1 MMLRFRS
8 RGRAEDALTAL
19 AADPTI
25 RLHDDPSRAD
35 LAARPW
41 LALCPPDVV
50 VVDGFDRTT
59 LAALCPGTQV
69 AVRVD
74 APRSRARLHAL
85 ARATEVR
92 VEREL
97 IAVPS
102 TRHPIVLVDDDES
115 AVRFLWDVL
124 ATVPPGLCRTAPV
137 AALALRA
144 ARSAPWEWTGA
155 VAPGRILVGV
165 RT

>member
-1 MMLRFRS
+1 MMRFRS
-8 RGRAEDALTAL
+8 SVR
-19 AADPTI
+19 AADGAVPD
-25 RLHDDPSRAD
+25 LALDPAPAD
-35 LAARPW
+35 LAERPW
-41 LALCPPDVV
+41 LALCPPGVV
-50 VVDGFDRTT
+50 VVDGFDYRA
-59 LAALCPGTQV
+59 LAALSPGTPV
-69 AVRVD
+69 AVSVD
-74 APRSRARLHAL
+74 APRSRARLRAL
-85 ARATEVR
+85 AGATAVR

-102 TRHPIVLVDDDES
+102 TRHPIALVDDDES
-115 AVRFLWDVL
+115 AVRFLWDGL

-155 VAPGRILVGV
+155 LAPGRIMVGV

>member
-1 MMLRFRS
+1 MPPTTTLS
-8 RGRAEDALTAL
+8 DLGPGRALPLLGPAPAELVG
-19 AADPTI
+19 
-25 RLHDDPSRAD
+25 
-35 LAARPW
+35 RPW

-50 VVDGFDRTT
+50 VVDGFDRRA
-59 LAALCPGTQV
+59 LAALCPGTPV

-74 APRSRARLHAL
+74 APRSRARLRAL
-85 ARATEVR
+85 ARATGVR

-97 IAVPS
+97 IAVPT
-102 TRHPIVLVDDDES
+102 TRHPVVLVDDDES
-115 AVRFLWDVL
+115 AVRFLWDGL

-155 VAPGRILVGV
+155 LAPGRILVGV

>member
-1 MMLRFRS
+1 MRGLRHP
-8 RGRAEDALTAL
+8 GP
-19 AADPTI
+19 AAD
-25 RLHDDPSRAD
+25 DDTLSVLGPGGALLRSATAGAE
-35 LAARPW
+35 LVSHPW

-50 VVDGFDRTT
+50 VVDGFDRRA
-59 LAALCPGTQV
+59 LVALCPGTPV

-74 APRSRARLHAL
+74 APRSRARLRAL
-85 ARATEVR
+85 AQATGVR

-97 IAVPS
+97 IAVP
-102 TRHPIVLVDDDES
+102 TTWHPVALVDDDES
-115 AVRFLWDVL
+115 AVRFLWDGL

-144 ARSAPWEWTGA
+144 ARSAPWQWTGA
-155 VAPGRILVGV
+155 LAPGRILVGV

>member
-1 MMLRFRS
+1 MMRFRS
-8 RGRAEDALTAL
+8 SVR
-19 AADPTI
+19 AADGVVSDLP
-25 RLHDDPSRAD
+25 LDPAPAD
-35 LAARPW
+35 LAERPW

-50 VVDGFDRTT
+50 VVDGFDCRA
-59 LAALCPGTQV
+59 LAALRPGTPV
-69 AVRVD
+69 AVSVD
-74 APRSRARLHAL
+74 AMRSRARLRAL
-85 ARATEVR
+85 AGATAVR

-102 TRHPIVLVDDDES
+102 TRHPIALVDDDES
-115 AVRFLWDVL
+115 AVRCLWDGL

-155 VAPGRILVGV
+155 LAPGRILVGV

>member
-1 MMLRFRS
+1 MMLRYR
-8 RGRAEDALTAL
+8 RRVRVDEALTNFGLDPAL
-19 AADPTI
+19 PLLDPA
-25 RLHDDPSRAD
+25 PAD
-35 LAARPW
+35 LALRPW

-50 VVDGFDRTT
+50 VVDGFDRR
-59 LAALCPGTQV
+59 ALTALGSGTRV
-69 AVRVD
+69 AIRVD
-74 APRSRARLHAL
+74 APGSRARLHAL
-85 ARATEVR
+85 ARATGVY

-97 IAVPS
+97 IAVPN

-115 AVRFLWDVL
+115 AVRFLWDGL
-124 ATVPPGLCRTAPV
+124 ATVPPGLCRTVPL

-155 VAPGRILVGV
+155 IAPGRILVGV

>member
-1 MMLRFRS
+1 
-8 RGRAEDALTAL
+8 
-19 AADPTI
+19 
-25 RLHDDPSRAD
+25 
-35 LAARPW
+35 
-41 LALCPPDVV
+41 
-50 VVDGFDRTT
+50 
-59 LAALCPGTQV
+59 
-69 AVRVD
+69 
-74 APRSRARLHAL
+74 
-85 ARATEVR
+85 VR

-102 TRHPIVLVDDDES
+102 TRHPILLVDDDES
-115 AVRFLWDVL
+115 AVRFLWDGL

-155 VAPGRILVGV
+155 IAPGRILVGV

>member
-1 MMLRFRS
+1 MTLEISPELEARLR
-8 RGRAEDALTAL
+8 AL
-19 AADPTI
+19 A
-25 RLHDDPSRAD
+25 
-35 LAARPW
+35 
-41 LALCPPDVV
+41 
-50 VVDGFDRTT
+50 G
-59 LAALCPGTQV
+59 
-69 AVRVD
+69 
-74 APRSRARLHAL
+74 
-85 ARATEVR
+85 ATAVR

-115 AVRFLWDVL
+115 AVRFLWDGL

-144 ARSAPWEWTGA
+144 ARSAPWQWTGA
-155 VAPGRILVGV
+155 LAPGRILVGV

>member
-1 MMLRFRS
+1 MMRYRS
-8 RGRAEDALTAL
+8 RVRTDDAAL
-19 AADPTI
+19 IDLGPAPTI
-25 RLHDDPSRAD
+25 PSCPDPRRDD
-35 LAARPW
+35 LALRPW
-41 LALCPPDVV
+41 LVLCPADVV
-50 VVDGFDRTT
+50 VVEGLDRRA
-59 LAALCPGTQV
+59 LAALRPGTPV
-69 AVRVD
+69 AIRVD
-74 APRSRARLHAL
+74 APGSRTRMRSL
-85 ARATEVR
+85 ARASGVR

-115 AVRFLWDVL
+115 AVRFLWQGL

-144 ARSAPWEWTGA
+144 ARSAPWQWTGA
-155 VAPGRILVGV
+155 LAPGRVLVGV

>member
-1 MMLRFRS
+1 MMSRFRS
-8 RGRAEDALTAL
+8 RGRAEVALTAL
-19 AADPTI
+19 PPDPTI
-25 RLHDDPSRAD
+25 RLHDPSRAD

>member
-1 MMLRFRS
+1 MMSRFRS

-19 AADPTI
+19 VPDPALP
-25 RLHDDPSRAD
+25 LHDPPRAD
-35 LAARPW
+35 LAQHPW

-50 VVDGFDRTT
+50 VVDGFDRRM

-74 APRSRARLHAL
+74 APRSRARLRAL

-97 IAVPS
+97 IAVPT
-102 TRHPIVLVDDDES
+102 TRHPIVFVDDDES

-137 AALALRA
+137 AALTLRA
-144 ARSAPWEWTGA
+144 ARAAPWQWTGGL
-155 VAPGRILVGV
+155 APGRILVGV